1 MQRDKLCN
9 HIMLEATLLSL
20 LSPCALVTLGG
31 ALTRSNVDLAVYGMI
46 SLMFVHGFEN
56 ASWLWKVALLTFAL
70 EALYLLELSVS
81 WGIAMFV
88 FLNLAKWWYE
98 RQHLLSGS
106 EGNVISALDLNLGYY
121 EHNLAIMI
129 FGMLTTSKFNELNTP
144 TSQDTADFS
153 ISNSMSVVGT
163 LTCVLLLV
171 IFALETLRML
181 PSKQRSLAGLSVVI
195 LFAATLPLSAA
206 AWHFC
211 GKLFEIV
218 MWVLRFTLQPPGY
231 YELQLGLYW
240 AVLIVV
246 AVVWGYAAA
255 VYWHW
260 PRTCTRKIFHLLV
273 VELFTPAL
281 QSSGA
286 LLLVQLTK
294 SGHAVIEGQTKN
306 GAEHTASA
314 VTSVGYRIF
323 SFQVLALG
331 VATCLFI
338 VVEYARLRLLPT
350 STERTIKDNGLLTR
364 GLRSVEEYMRLFLTP
379 SEPTMSATPV
389 YSTAEGGKRVR
400 KLELSHISLLLG
412 CAAPIWLYAH
422 LLEGMATTHNS
433 YAEWTAVVLPN
444 KIPGYLLLSLLPY
457 AGLATLGV
465 GDAAAAVVGKLYGRY
480 YWRKL
485 LPVGWIEVGNARTVE
500 GSLVCFATT
509 VAFCVVV
516 LYWQYQ
522 SMRELMS
529 SEMTSEIERALFHG
543 GDGFKILMVVIVSVA
558 VVTLSEAV
566 TTLNDNVL
574 LPTLMCTA
582 LLALQLL
589 VFGSIC

>member
-1 MQRDKLCN
+1 
-9 HIMLEATLLSL
+9 MLEAALLFL
-20 LSPCALVTLGG
+20 LSPCALVALGG
-31 ALTRSNVDLAVYGMI
+31 VLTRSNVDLAVYGMI

-81 WGIAMFV
+81 WGITMFV
-88 FLNLAKWWYE
+88 LFNVVNCWYE

-106 EGNVISALDLNLGYY
+106 EGNIISALDLNLGHY

-129 FGMLTTSKFNELNTP
+129 FGMLTTSMFSGFNTP
-144 TSQDTADFS
+144 ANQGTTDFS

-163 LTCVLLLV
+163 LTCVLLLG
-171 IFALETLRML
+171 ILALEASRTL
-181 PSKQRSLAGLSVVI
+181 KRSFAGLSVVI
-195 LFAATLPLSAA
+195 LFAVTLLFGNAALSAV
-206 AWHFC
+206 WHFP
-211 GKLFEIV
+211 LYMSRIV

-246 AVVWGYAAA
+246 AVMCGYAAA

-260 PRTCTRKIFHLLV
+260 PRTCTRKIFHALV
-273 VELFTPAL
+273 VALFTPAL

-286 LLLVQLTK
+286 LLLAQLPK
-294 SGHAVIEGQTKN
+294 SGHAVLEGQTN
-306 GAEHTASA
+306 DGAEHTASA
-314 VTSVGYRIF
+314 VTSVGYRLF

-350 STERTIKDNGLLTR
+350 STERPIKDNGLLTR
-364 GLRSVEEYMRLFLTP
+364 GLRSVEDYMRLFLTP
-379 SEPTMSATPV
+379 SEPTMSASPV
-389 YSTAEGGKRVR
+389 NSTAKGGKRVR

-422 LLEGMATTHNS
+422 LLEGIATTHTTS
-433 YAEWTAVVLPN
+433 AEWTAAVLSN
-444 KIPGYLLLSLLPY
+444 KISGYLLLSLLPY

-485 LPVGWIEVGNARTVE
+485 LPAGWIEVGNARTVE

-529 SEMTSEIERALFHG
+529 PGMASEIERALFHG
-543 GDGFKILMVVIVSVA
+543 GDGFKILMVVVVSA
-558 VVTLSEAV
+558 AAVTLAEAV

-574 LPTLMCTA
+574 LPMLMCTA

>member
-1 MQRDKLCN
+1 
-9 HIMLEATLLSL
+9 MLEATLLFL
-20 LSPCALVTLGG
+20 LSPCALVALGG
-31 ALTRSNVDLAVYGMI
+31 ALTRSNADLAVYGMI
-46 SLMFVHGFEN
+46 SLMLVHGFEN
-56 ASWLWKVALLTFAL
+56 ASWLWKVALLTFTL
-70 EALYLLELSVS
+70 EALYLLKLSVS
-81 WGIAMFV
+81 WGIAEFV

-106 EGNVISALDLNLGYY
+106 EGNVISALDLNLGHY
-121 EHNLAIMI
+121 EHNLAIMV
-129 FGMLTTSKFNELNTP
+129 FGMLTTSMFNELNTP
-144 TSQDTADFS
+144 TSQGTADFS

-163 LTCVLLLV
+163 LTCVLLLG
-171 IFALETLRML
+171 ILALETLRML
-181 PSKQRSLAGLSVVI
+181 PAKQRSLAGLSVVI
-195 LFAATLPLSAA
+195 LFAATVLIGNAASA

-211 GKLFEIV
+211 VKFFGIV
-218 MWVLRFTLQPPGY
+218 MWVFRFTLQPPGY

-246 AVVWGYAAA
+246 AVVSGYAAA

-260 PRTCTRKIFHLLV
+260 PRTCTRKIFHVLV
-273 VELFTPAL
+273 VALFTPAL

-286 LLLVQLTK
+286 LLLAQLSK
-294 SGHAVIEGQTKN
+294 SGHAVIEGQTN
-306 GAEHTASA
+306 DGAEHTASA
-314 VTSVGYRIF
+314 AMSVGHRLF

-331 VATCLFI
+331 VATCLFV

-350 STERTIKDNGLLTR
+350 STERPINDNGSLTR
-364 GLRSVEEYMRLFLTP
+364 GLRSVEDYMRLFLTP
-379 SEPTMSATPV
+379 SEPAIS
-389 YSTAEGGKRVR
+389 EGRKRVR

-422 LLEGMATTHNS
+422 LLEGIATTHNT
-433 YAEWTAVVLPN
+433 YAAVLSK
-444 KIPGYLLLSLLPY
+444 KISGYLLLSLLPY

-485 LPVGWIEVGNARTVE
+485 LPAGWIEVGNARTVE

-529 SEMTSEIERALFHG
+529 SEMAREIERALFHG
-543 GDGFKILMVVIVSVA
+543 GDGFKILMVVVVSAA
-558 VVTLSEAV
+558 VVTLAEAV

-574 LPTLMCTA
+574 LPMLTCTA
-582 LLALQLL
+582 LLTLQLL
-589 VFGSIC
+589 VLGSIC

>member
-1 MQRDKLCN
+1 
-9 HIMLEATLLSL
+9 MLEATLLFL
-20 LSPCALVTLGG
+20 LSPCALVTLGR

-106 EGNVISALDLNLGYY
+106 EGNVISALDLNLGHY

-129 FGMLTTSKFNELNTP
+129 FGMLTTSMLNELNPP
-144 TSQDTADFS
+144 TSQGTADFS

-163 LTCVLLLV
+163 LTCVLLLG
-171 IFALETLRML
+171 ILALETLRML
-181 PSKQRSLAGLSVVI
+181 TVKQKSLAGLSVVT
-195 LFAATLPLSAA
+195 LFAATLLIGNAALSAA

-273 VELFTPAL
+273 LALFTPAL
-281 QSSGA
+281 QSSGV
-286 LLLVQLTK
+286 LLLAQLTK
-294 SGHAVIEGQTKN
+294 SDHAIIEEQTN
-306 GAEHTASA
+306 DGAEHTTSA

-350 STERTIKDNGLLTR
+350 STERPIKDNGLITR
-364 GLRSVEEYMRLFLTP
+364 GLRSVEDYMRLFLTP
-379 SEPTMSATPV
+379 SEPAISARPV
-389 YSTAEGGKRVR
+389 YSTAKGGMRVR

-422 LLEGMATTHNS
+422 LLEGIATTHNTS
-433 YAEWTAVVLPN
+433 VERTAAVLPN

-465 GDAAAAVVGKLYGRY
+465 GDAAAAVVGKLYGRC

-485 LPVGWIEVGNARTVE
+485 LPARWIEVGNARTVE

-516 LYWQYQ
+516 LYWQCQ

-529 SEMTSEIERALFHG
+529 SEMASEIERALFHG
-543 GDGFKILMVVIVSVA
+543 GDGFKILMVVVVSAA
-558 VVTLSEAV
+558 VVTLAEAV

-574 LPTLMCTA
+574 LPMLMCTA

>member
-1 MQRDKLCN
+1 
-9 HIMLEATLLSL
+9 MLEATLLFL
-20 LSPCALVTLGG
+20 LSPCALVALGG
-31 ALTRSNVDLAVYGMI
+31 ALTRSNADLAVYGMI
-46 SLMFVHGFEN
+46 SLMLVHGFEN
-56 ASWLWKVALLTFAL
+56 ASWLWKVALLTFTL
-70 EALYLLELSVS
+70 EALYLLKLSVS
-81 WGIAMFV
+81 WGIAEFV

-106 EGNVISALDLNLGYY
+106 EGNVISALDLNLGHY
-121 EHNLAIMI
+121 EHNLAIMV
-129 FGMLTTSKFNELNTP
+129 FGMLTTSMFNELNTP
-144 TSQDTADFS
+144 TSQGTADFS

-163 LTCVLLLV
+163 LTCVLLLG
-171 IFALETLRML
+171 ILALETLRML
-181 PSKQRSLAGLSVVI
+181 PAKQRSLAGLSVVI
-195 LFAATLPLSAA
+195 LFAATVLIGNAASA

-211 GKLFEIV
+211 GKLFGIV
-218 MWVLRFTLQPPGY
+218 MWVLRFTIRSPGY

-240 AVLIVV
+240 ALLIAV
-246 AVVWGYAAA
+246 AVMWGYAAA
-255 VYWHW
+255 VYWRW
-260 PRTCTRKIFHLLV
+260 PRTCTRKIFHALV
-273 VELFTPAL
+273 VALFTPAL

-286 LLLVQLTK
+286 LLLAQLTT
-294 SGHAVIEGQTKN
+294 SDHTIIEGQTSD
-306 GAEHTASA
+306 GAEHIASA

-350 STERTIKDNGLLTR
+350 STERPIKDNGLLTR
-364 GLRSVEEYMRLFLTP
+364 GLRSVEDYMRLFLTP
-379 SEPTMSATPV
+379 SEPAIRGSPV

-422 LLEGMATTHNS
+422 LLGGITSTHNS
-433 YAEWTAVVLPN
+433 YAERTAAVLPK
-444 KIPGYLLLSLLPY
+444 KISGYLLLSLLPY
-457 AGLATLGV
+457 AGLATLGM

-485 LPVGWIEVGNARTVE
+485 LPAGWIEVGNARTVE

-509 VAFCVVV
+509 VAFCAVV

-529 SEMTSEIERALFHG
+529 SEMASEIERALFHG
-543 GDGFKILMVVIVSVA
+543 GDGFKILMVVVVSAA
-558 VVTLSEAV
+558 VVTLAEAV

-574 LPTLMCTA
+574 LPMLMCTA

>member
-1 MQRDKLCN
+1 
-9 HIMLEATLLSL
+9 MLEATLLFL
-20 LSPCALVTLGG
+20 LSPCALLALGG

-56 ASWLWKVALLTFAL
+56 ASWLRKVALLTFAL

-88 FLNLAKWWYE
+88 FVNLAKWWYE
-98 RQHLLSGS
+98 KQHLLSGG
-106 EGNVISALDLNLGYY
+106 EGNVISALDLHLGHY

-129 FGMLTTSKFNELNTP
+129 FGMLTTSTFNDLNTP
-144 TSQDTADFS
+144 TSQGTADFS

-163 LTCVLLLV
+163 LTCVLLLGILV
-171 IFALETLRML
+171 LEALRLLTA
-181 PSKQRSLAGLSVVI
+181 KQKSLAGLSVVI
-195 LFAATLPLSAA
+195 LFAATLLIGNAALSAA

-211 GKLFEIV
+211 GKLVGIV
-218 MWVLRFTLQPPGY
+218 TWVLRFTLRPPGY
-231 YELQLGLYW
+231 HELQLGLYW
-240 AVLIVV
+240 AILIAV

-255 VYWHW
+255 VYWRW
-260 PRTCTRKIFHLLV
+260 PRTCTRKIFHALV
-273 VELFTPAL
+273 VALFTPAL
-281 QSSGA
+281 QSSGV
-286 LLLVQLTK
+286 LLLSQLTTSDHTIIK
-294 SGHAVIEGQTKN
+294 GQTSD
-306 GAEHTASA
+306 GTEHTASA
-314 VTSVGYRIF
+314 VTSVGYRTF

-350 STERTIKDNGLLTR
+350 STERPIKDNGSLTR
-364 GLRSVEEYMRLFLTP
+364 GLRSVDDYMGLFLTP
-379 SEPTMSATPV
+379 SEPAIKGSRV
-389 YSTAEGGKRVR
+389 NSTAEGGKRVR

-422 LLEGMATTHNS
+422 LLDGMATKHNTS
-433 YAEWTAVVLPN
+433 AEWTAAVLPN

-485 LPVGWIEVGNARTVE
+485 LPAGWIEVGNARTVE

-522 SMRELMS
+522 SMRELISPDMA
-529 SEMTSEIERALFHG
+529 SEVERALFHG
-543 GDGFKILMVVIVSVA
+543 GDGFKILMVVIVSAA
-558 VVTLSEAV
+558 VVTLAEAV

-574 LPTLMCTA
+574 LPMLMCTA